1 MALIDLVKC
10 DAVTDAVIV
19 EKFCS
24 EHLDELRIGTQM
36 VVNQSQEAILVKGG
50 IALDTFGPGTHTI
63 TTGNIPL
70 LRKVVNSVFGNR
82 TPFTAEV
89 WYVNRTVKR
98 DLQWGTPKRI
108 AVMDPQFQFPVNV
121 GAFGQWG
128 FRIEDSRS
136 FVTQVVGTQLGA
148 DSDKIYRYFIGEIV
162 EKVSRNIAKLVSDG
176 VPITSITSRLSE
188 LSTATA
194 MNVAAEFARFGVE
207 LVNFSISSISIAPE
221 EMKRIQDVMA
231 KRMEMNI
238 LGATPVGQGFIA
250 AKSLEIM
257 QDAARNQSAVGGI
270 VAASTGLG
278 LGLGAAMPAAQQ
290 LAAGMAVPPPATAP
304 SDDPAGKLLKLKS
317 LLEGGLITQAEYE
330 SKRAKIIDAL

>member
-10 DAVTDAVIV
+10 DAASDEVIV

-24 EHLDELRIGTQM
+24 EHTDELRIGTQII
-36 VVNQSQEAILVKGG
+36 VNQSQEAILVKGG
-50 IALDTFGPGTHTI
+50 VALDTFGPGTHTI

-70 LRKVVNSVFGNR
+70 LRKLVNSVFGHR

-89 WYVNRTVKR
+89 WFINRTVKR

-148 DSDKIYRYFIGEIV
+148 DSDRIHAYFIGEIL
-162 EKVSRNIAKLVSDG
+162 EKISQNIARAVGDG
-176 VPITSITSRLSE
+176 VPITSISTRLAE
-188 LSTATA
+188 LSNATA
-194 MNVAAEFARFGVE
+194 AAVAAEFARFGVE

-221 EMKRIQDVMA
+221 EMKKIQEVMA
-231 KRMEMNI
+231 KRMEMTI
-238 LGATPVGQGFIA
+238 LGATPVGQGFVTS
-250 AKSLEIM
+250 KSLEIM

-270 VAASTGLG
+270 VAASAGLG
-278 LGLGAAMPAAQQ
+278 MGLGAAMPAAQQ
-290 LAAGMAVPPPATAP
+290 LAQGMAVPAAAPAPA
-304 SDDPAGKLLKLKS
+304 DDAAGRLLKLKS
-317 LLEGGLITQAEYE
+317 LLDSGLITQAEFE
-330 SKRAKIIDAL
+330 AKRAKIIEAL

>member
-207 LVNFSISSISIAPE
+207 LVNFSISSISIRKHS
-221 EMKRIQDVMA
+221 MRSQL
-231 KRMEMNI
+231 R
-238 LGATPVGQGFIA
+238 
-250 AKSLEIM
+250 SL
-257 QDAARNQSAVGGI
+257 SVSSL
-270 VAASTGLG
+270 VWL
-278 LGLGAAMPAAQQ
+278 PA
-290 LAAGMAVPPPATAP
+290 
-304 SDDPAGKLLKLKS
+304 
-317 LLEGGLITQAEYE
+317 
-330 SKRAKIIDAL
+330 